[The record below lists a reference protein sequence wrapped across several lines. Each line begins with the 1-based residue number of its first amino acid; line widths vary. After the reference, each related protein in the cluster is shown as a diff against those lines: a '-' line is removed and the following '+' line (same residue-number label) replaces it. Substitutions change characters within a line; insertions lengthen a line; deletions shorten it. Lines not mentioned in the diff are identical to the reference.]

1 MVMQM
6 AESKKCILVI
16 DDSGMMLRL
25 IKSWFEDKYQV
36 ILANS
41 GAMALKYLS
50 GNIPDIILLDYEMPV
65 MNGLEVLEKIRT
77 ETKAAD
83 VPVLFLTSKDDISD
97 VLKDLTFKT
106 DGYVLKSMKPEE
118 IVQIVEDMLT

>member
-1 MVMQM
+1 M

-50 GNIPDIILLDYEMPV
+50 GNIPDVILLDYEMPV

-97 VLKDLTFKT
+97 VMKNLTFKV

-118 IVQIVEDMLT
+118 IIQIVGDMLK